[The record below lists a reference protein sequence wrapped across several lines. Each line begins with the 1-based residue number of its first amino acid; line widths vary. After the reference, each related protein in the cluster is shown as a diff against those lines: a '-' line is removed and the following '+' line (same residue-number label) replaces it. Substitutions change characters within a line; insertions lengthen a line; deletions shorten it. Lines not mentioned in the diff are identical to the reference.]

1 MIKSYEIPNLSPK
14 ETRKEGDYV
23 LERTKSPSKFHF
35 PVDAPRYSYLYAGGE
50 EVTPTC
56 QATLNELENYQ
67 YDKSTVNKKM
77 ITMRD
82 DVEYQINNRVQMK
95 DDLATMDGTETIVA
109 VPFKVGN
116 IVI

>member
-67 YDKSTVNKKM
+67 YDKATVNKKM
-77 ITMRD
+77 ITMRA
-82 DVEYQINNRVQMK
+82 DVE
-95 DDLATMDGTETIVA
+95 
-109 VPFKVGN
+109 
-116 IVI
+116 